1 MAKRSGVVAHFDDA
15 HLTKIFHRLHDGDWA
30 YETVQNVDPILDANK
45 GSQNHDTPTGD
56 LRMTHRIP
64 LIFFDKWQRE
74 LGIDYWNP
82 DHADAVERLLNSSD
96 YRWLAVGKKNHNVS
110 MSGLKVGA
118 DTPIFQAPK
127 MAAGTVLG
135 SDGTPMAA
143 S

>member
-1 MAKRSGVVAHFDDA
+1 
-15 HLTKIFHRLHDGDWA
+15 
-30 YETVQNVDPILDANK
+30 
-45 GSQNHDTPTGD
+45 
-56 LRMTHRIP
+56 
-64 LIFFDKWQRE
+64 
-74 LGIDYWNP
+74 
-82 DHADAVERLLNSSD
+82 
-96 YRWLAVGKKNHNVS
+96 VS